1 MKVLFICHA
10 NVGRSQM
17 AEAYY
22 NHLTKSND
30 AFSAGVEDYS
40 KKYPVLP
47 KLLVDLMAEEGIDIS
62 AQKPK
67 PLNEKMVVVSDRVFV
82 LCSKDECPSYLFS
95 DKTVFWDV
103 VDPHHM
109 SVEDTRKIRDLIKS
123 KVLSI
128 I

>member
-1 MKVLFICHA
+1 
-10 NVGRSQM
+10 M